1 MSYADGP
8 HEYESKKTNRDESDP
23 GQQLKEVH
31 SANSWESADLG
42 DKSRNDKFLRLMGA
56 SKKEHHGRFVIG
68 DQNPAQKRQSA
79 KHLNEDLEEQYHHSM
94 EHRIA
99 GGRKGHLGLGCHSDD
114 DKVNKDDGSKEFVK
128 PNDHEDNRQ
137 QVHHQVH
144 SANSWESADLGD
156 QSRNDKFLRLMGA
169 SKKEHHGR
177 FVIGDQNPSQK
188 RQSAKHLNE
197 DLEDQYHHSM
207 EHRIAGGWKGH
218 LGLGCHSDDD
228 KFNKNNGLKNFVK
241 SNDDEGRSDNE
252 RQCNNA
258 EKHSRDDSIDRK
270 RESTD
275 KNMCVEEK
283 KLKLGE

>member
-1 MSYADGP
+1 MYIKQSLVP
-8 HEYESKKTNRDESDP
+8 LLSLP
-23 GQQLKEVH
+23 G
-31 SANSWESADLG
+31 
-42 DKSRNDKFLRLMGA
+42 
-56 SKKEHHGRFVIG
+56 
-68 DQNPAQKRQSA
+68 
-79 KHLNEDLEEQYHHSM
+79 
-94 EHRIA
+94 
-99 GGRKGHLGLGCHSDD
+99 
-114 DKVNKDDGSKEFVK
+114 
-128 PNDHEDNRQ
+128 
-137 QVHHQVH
+137 
-144 SANSWESADLGD
+144 
-156 QSRNDKFLRLMGA
+156 
-169 SKKEHHGR
+169 
-177 FVIGDQNPSQK
+177 
-188 RQSAKHLNE
+188 AKHLNE